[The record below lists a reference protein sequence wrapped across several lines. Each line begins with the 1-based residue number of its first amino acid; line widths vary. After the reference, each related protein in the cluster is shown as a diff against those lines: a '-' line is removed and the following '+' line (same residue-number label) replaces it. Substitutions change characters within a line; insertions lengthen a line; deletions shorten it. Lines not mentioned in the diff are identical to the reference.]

1 MNVGHKRSGSRPAK
15 RSTCDGASDH
25 PLHCSLVVLQFAVT
39 GTIGLIAA
47 VFGWFSIGVLNAQST
62 LSNEIPPASAES
74 SAANGG
80 PTINVWTHEGANTPA
95 FAVLKTAAETF
106 NRRQG
111 VHKVNIFPSIYRYY
125 EERVQSAAATG
136 TLPCVLEIDGPF
148 VQAFAWRGYLRS
160 IDKFVTKELLGDL
173 LPTIIIQGTYNGRL
187 YTLGQFESGLGLWG
201 NTRYLTRVGARIPT
215 IQAPWS
221 VTEFEQ
227 VLDRLTQLAD
237 VDYAL
242 NLAVYTGRSEFYSY
256 AYAPILQGFGGDL
269 IRRGTNPAAKGV
281 LDGAQSVAAMKRF
294 QRWFEKGWTQ
304 AVFDRADDFEKH
316 RVALSWTG
324 HWNYPSYR
332 AALGQDLVLLPLP
345 DFGHGIKT
353 GMGSWSWGISSTCRD
368 AAGAWAF
375 LEHLM
380 STREIVRITKA
391 NGAVPARQSVVARS
405 ALYGDAG
412 PLRIFAQQL
421 NAGLGVPRPATPGY
435 STISRSFAGAVSE
448 IITGKDVQM
457 TLSEAARSI
466 DADIARNRGYPTE

>member
-1 MNVGHKRSGSRPAK
+1 MPRGKMLFRL
-15 RSTCDGASDH
+15 T
-25 PLHCSLVVLQFAVT
+25 
-39 GTIGLIAA
+39 GLIAVA
-47 VFGWFSIGVLNAQST
+47 FGWLSSGVLSAQST
-62 LSNEIPPASAES
+62 SGNESLSAARPGASAES
-74 SAANGG
+74 PAAHGVS
-80 PTINVWTHEGANTPA
+80 TINVWTHEAANTPE
-95 FAVLKTAAETF
+95 FAALKTAAAAF
-106 NRRQG
+106 NRRQRA
-111 VHKVNIFPSIYRYY
+111 HKVNIFPSIYRYY

-160 IDKFVTKELLGDL
+160 IDKFVAKELLDDL
-173 LPTIIIQGTYNGRL
+173 LPTIVIQGTYNGRL

-201 NTRYLTRVGARIPT
+201 NSRYLTRAGVRIPT
-215 IQAPWS
+215 IEAPWS
-221 VTEFEQ
+221 LAEFEQ
-227 VLDRLTQLAD
+227 VLERLTALED

-269 IRRGTNPAAKGV
+269 VSRGTNPSAKGI

-294 QRWFEKGWTQ
+294 QHWFEKGWTR
-304 AVFDRADDFEKH
+304 AVFDRTDDFEKR

-324 HWNYPSYR
+324 HWKYPSYR

-375 LEHLM
+375 LDHLM
-380 STREIVRITKA
+380 STREIVRITNA

-421 NAGLGVPRPATPGY
+421 NAGSGVPRPATPGY
-435 STISRSFAGAVSE
+435 GTISKAFAAAVSE
-448 IITGKDVQM
+448 IIAGKDVQAA
-457 TLSEAARSI
+457 LSEAARSI
-466 DADIARNRGYPTE
+466 DADIARNRSYPSE